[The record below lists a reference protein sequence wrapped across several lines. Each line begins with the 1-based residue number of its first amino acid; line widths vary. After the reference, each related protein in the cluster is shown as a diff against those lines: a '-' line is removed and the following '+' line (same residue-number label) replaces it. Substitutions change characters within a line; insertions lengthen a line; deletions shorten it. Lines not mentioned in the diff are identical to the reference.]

1 MNTKEQYIQWIE
13 QQLNSPTW
21 NSLKTSF
28 IGREL
33 IEYAAT
39 ILYLSDQQKLSIQDN
54 QYPDTADLKSML
66 LMAFNRDI
74 AVDLN
79 KPAYVKISN
88 VGVNLTSP
96 YQASLKSG
104 NILFT
109 NYDYIVPNQVAT
121 LHQGLVKTM
130 YTEELTTIQ
139 EAERVPM
146 TVYYDVEE
154 ESYFVK
160 LGRNA
165 IAESVRVIKE
175 DGSLFVLSE
184 YDSLREDPDADL
196 MKIKRN
202 TDLSLNVYFGNG
214 TWGKKYDSALNYQIV
229 WLEGTQED
237 FDITS
242 LSMTINN
249 QAITFDVESYDSGK
263 TDDISYT
270 RKMLK
275 AAIDKLSVA
284 ATESQIKAFV
294 NSYPSIIDSE
304 IALDIDQPNKVT
316 IYVKPTVIED
326 TIFDQI
332 QDALNLYGEIV
343 TQYFIQRGEPLYYY
357 VVLEK
362 IGTITQQKTIEIEEL
377 IRQELAY
384 ENQPYISKVSSIR
397 LNELISPVSL
407 GTVIVSIL
415 FRLYL
420 EEASQVINLPTRP
433 YRGTIQ
439 LYQNGTL
446 IGWDS
451 EGILYGALTPLEVS
465 LSNFIKLGDFFISGG
480 QDKVLSYN
488 ATFTV
493 AANNTGALPLN
504 GLIDYRIDSERAL
517 IKFADRFIELDINEA
532 FTEGDFSIQKNP
544 SVGIQPF
551 STISSTLN
559 LDYSVYRKGVGVFKV
574 MEVTEDGK
582 QYYLWKFDINNNLN
596 NTLNFSILVSGD
608 KDWSMKAVADSEND
622 LFVFFKE
629 GIRYVQNFVLP
640 SMSESLRVDNI
651 AELNDLSTIKQV
663 IMKNSFT
670 ILKEIKSTKTV
681 VNPDTQEEEE
691 KETYAY
697 QLYRSSG
704 FDIETTTI
712 KRLVLKSA
720 FVLMYEESFEVQQ
733 DIKIIQS
740 DMSNIL
746 FLNSTAGIL
755 YNINLGNVQ
764 QLAKQGNTI
773 NSVDKVGI
781 VFYVNNQIQL
791 QGKIIQNVT
800 VEYQTS
806 DAMELLPKNM
816 FAVMKDV
823 EWK

>member
-1 MNTKEQYIQWIE
+1 MTTKAQYIQWIE

-39 ILYLSDQQKLSIQDN
+39 VLYLSDQQKLSIQNN
-54 QYPDTADLKSML
+54 QYPDTADLQSML

-88 VGVNLTSP
+88 IGANLTAP
-96 YQASLKSG
+96 YQVSMKSG

-109 NYDYIVPNQVAT
+109 NYDYIVPGKVAT
-121 LHQGLVKTM
+121 LYQGQVKTM
-130 YTEELTTIQ
+130 YTEELSAIQ
-139 EAERVPM
+139 ESERLPM
-146 TVYYDVEE
+146 TVFYDVEE

-160 LGRNA
+160 LGKNA

-184 YDSLREDPDADL
+184 YDSLREDPDADVI
-196 MKIKRN
+196 KIKRN
-202 TDLSLNVYFGNG
+202 TDSSLNVYFGNG
-214 TWGKKYDSALNYQIV
+214 VWGKKYDSALNYQVI
-229 WLEGTQED
+229 WLEGTQEE

-242 LSMTINN
+242 LQMTINN
-249 QAITFDVESYDSGK
+249 EAVMFEVESYDSGK
-263 TDDISYT
+263 IDDISYT

-275 AAIDKLSVA
+275 AAIDKLSVV
-284 ATESQIKAFV
+284 ATESQIKAYV
-294 NSYPSIIDSE
+294 NSYPTIIDSE
-304 IALDIDQPNKVT
+304 IVLDLEQPNKVT
-316 IYVKPTVIED
+316 IFVKPTLIDD

-332 QDALNLYGEIV
+332 QDGLNLYGEIV
-343 TQYFIQRGEPLYYY
+343 TQYFIQRGTPLYYY
-357 VVLEK
+357 VILEK
-362 IGTITQQKTIEIEEL
+362 IGTITQQRQIEIEEK

-384 ENQPYISKVSSIR
+384 ENQPYVSQVSSIR
-397 LNELISPVSL
+397 LNELISPISK

-415 FRLYL
+415 FRLYF

-439 LYQNGTL
+439 IIQNGEV

-451 EGILYGALTPLEVS
+451 EGILYGALEPIEIS

-480 QDKVLSYN
+480 EKVLSYN
-488 ATFTV
+488 SLFTI
-493 AANNTGALPLN
+493 AANNTGAIPLS
-504 GLIDYRIDSERAL
+504 GLLDYKINEGRAL
-517 IKFADRFIELDINEA
+517 IKFASNFIELDINEA

-544 SVGIQPF
+544 SVQIQPY
-551 STISSTLN
+551 STISSTLS
-559 LDYSVYRKGVGVFKV
+559 LDFSVYRKGVGVFKV

-596 NTLNFSILVSGD
+596 NTLNFSILVSGG
-608 KDWSMKAVADSEND
+608 KDWILKAVADSATD
-622 LFVFFKE
+622 LFVFFNE
-629 GIRYVQNFVLP
+629 GIRYVKDFVLP

-663 IMKNSFT
+663 IMDTSFT
-670 ILKEIKSTKTV
+670 ILKEIKSVKKV
-681 VNPDTQEEEE
+681 VDQDTQEE
-691 KETYAY
+691 KEQTTYTY
-697 QLYRSSG
+697 QIYRSSG
-704 FDIETTTI
+704 FDVETTTI

-720 FVLMYEESFEVQQ
+720 FMLLYEEVFEEQQ
-733 DIKIIQS
+733 EIRIMQS
-740 DMSNIL
+740 DMSKVL
-746 FLNSTAGIL
+746 FLNETAGIL
-755 YNINLGNVQ
+755 YSIESGIVQ
-764 QLAKQGNTI
+764 QLATQGGSI
-773 NSVDKVGI
+773 NSVEKVGI
-781 VFYVNNQIQL
+781 VSYVNNQIQI
-791 QGKIIQNVT
+791 QGKTVQDIT

-806 DAMELLPKNM
+806 DAMEMLSKTM

>member
-1 MNTKEQYIQWIE
+1 MTTKAQYIQWIE

-39 ILYLSDQQKLSIQDN
+39 VLYLSDQQKLSIQNN
-54 QYPDTADLKSML
+54 QYPDTADLQSML

-88 VGVNLTSP
+88 IGANLTAP
-96 YQASLKSG
+96 YQVSMKSG

-109 NYDYIVPNQVAT
+109 NYDYIVPGKVAT
-121 LHQGLVKTM
+121 LYQGQVKTM
-130 YTEELTTIQ
+130 YTEELSAIQ
-139 EAERVPM
+139 ESERLPM
-146 TVYYDVEE
+146 TVFYDVEE

-160 LGRNA
+160 LGKNA

-184 YDSLREDPDADL
+184 YDSLREDPDADVI
-196 MKIKRN
+196 KIKRN
-202 TDLSLNVYFGNG
+202 TDSSLNVYFGNG
-214 TWGKKYDSALNYQIV
+214 VWGKKYDSALNYQVI
-229 WLEGTQED
+229 WLEGTQEE

-242 LSMTINN
+242 LQMTINN
-249 QAITFDVESYDSGK
+249 EAVMFEVESYDSGK
-263 TDDISYT
+263 TDDIFYT

-275 AAIDKLSVA
+275 AAIDKLSVV
-284 ATESQIKAFV
+284 ATESQIKAYV
-294 NSYPSIIDSE
+294 NSYPTIIDSE
-304 IALDIDQPNKVT
+304 IVLDLEQPNKVT
-316 IYVKPTVIED
+316 IFVKPTLIDD

-332 QDALNLYGEIV
+332 QDGLNLYGEIV
-343 TQYFIQRGEPLYYY
+343 TQYFIQRGTPLYYY
-357 VVLEK
+357 VILEK
-362 IGTITQQKTIEIEEL
+362 IGTITQQRQIEIEEK

-384 ENQPYISKVSSIR
+384 ENQPYVSQVSSIR
-397 LNELISPVSL
+397 LNELISPISK

-415 FRLYL
+415 FRLYF

-439 LYQNGTL
+439 IIQNGEV

-451 EGILYGALTPLEVS
+451 EGILYGALEPIEIS

-480 QDKVLSYN
+480 EKVLSYN
-488 ATFTV
+488 SLFTI
-493 AANNTGALPLN
+493 AANNTGAIPLS
-504 GLIDYRIDSERAL
+504 GLLDYKINEGRAL
-517 IKFADRFIELDINEA
+517 IKFASNFIELDINEA

-544 SVGIQPF
+544 SVQIQPY
-551 STISSTLN
+551 STISSTLS
-559 LDYSVYRKGVGVFKV
+559 LDFSVYRKGVGVFKV

-596 NTLNFSILVSGD
+596 NTLNFSILVSGG
-608 KDWSMKAVADSEND
+608 KDWTLKAVADSVTD
-622 LFVFFKE
+622 LFVFFNE
-629 GIRYVQNFVLP
+629 GIRYVKDFVLP

-663 IMKNSFT
+663 IMDTSFT
-670 ILKEIKSTKTV
+670 ILKEIKSVKKV
-681 VNPDTQEEEE
+681 VDQDTQDE
-691 KETYAY
+691 KEQTTYTY
-697 QLYRSSG
+697 QIYRSSG
-704 FDIETTTI
+704 FDVETTTI

-720 FVLMYEESFEVQQ
+720 FMLLYEEVFEEQQ
-733 DIKIIQS
+733 EIRIMQS
-740 DMSNIL
+740 DMSKVL
-746 FLNSTAGIL
+746 FLNETAGIL
-755 YNINLGNVQ
+755 YSIESGIVQ
-764 QLAKQGNTI
+764 QLATQGESI
-773 NSVDKVGI
+773 NSVEKVGI
-781 VFYVNNQIQL
+781 VSYVNNQIQI
-791 QGKIIQNVT
+791 QGKTVQDIT

-806 DAMELLPKNM
+806 DAMEMLSKTM

>member
-1 MNTKEQYIQWIE
+1 MTTKAQYIQWIE

-39 ILYLSDQQKLSIQDN
+39 VLYLSDQQKLSIQNN
-54 QYPDTADLKSML
+54 QYPDTADLQSML

-88 VGVNLTSP
+88 IGANLTAP
-96 YQASLKSG
+96 YQVSMKSG

-109 NYDYIVPNQVAT
+109 NYDYIVPGKVAT
-121 LHQGLVKTM
+121 LYQGQVKTM
-130 YTEELTTIQ
+130 YTEELSAIQ
-139 EAERVPM
+139 ESERLPM
-146 TVYYDVEE
+146 TVFYDVEE

-160 LGRNA
+160 LGKNA

-184 YDSLREDPDADL
+184 YDSLREDPDADVI
-196 MKIKRN
+196 KIKRN
-202 TDLSLNVYFGNG
+202 TDSSLNVYFGNG
-214 TWGKKYDSALNYQIV
+214 VWGKKYDSALNYQVI
-229 WLEGTQED
+229 WLEGTQEE

-242 LSMTINN
+242 LQMIINN
-249 QAITFDVESYDSGK
+249 EAVMFEVESYDSGK

-275 AAIDKLSVA
+275 AAIDKLSVV
-284 ATESQIKAFV
+284 ATESQIKAYV
-294 NSYPSIIDSE
+294 NSYPTIIDSE
-304 IALDIDQPNKVT
+304 IVLDLEQPNKVT
-316 IYVKPTVIED
+316 IFVKPTLIDD

-332 QDALNLYGEIV
+332 QDGLNLYGEIV
-343 TQYFIQRGEPLYYY
+343 TQYFIQRGTLLYYY
-357 VVLEK
+357 VILEK
-362 IGTITQQKTIEIEEL
+362 IGTITQQRQIEIEEK

-384 ENQPYISKVSSIR
+384 ENQPYVSQVSSIR
-397 LNELISPVSL
+397 LNELISPISK

-415 FRLYL
+415 FRLYF

-439 LYQNGTL
+439 IIQNGEV

-451 EGILYGALTPLEVS
+451 EGILYGAMEPIEIS

-480 QDKVLSYN
+480 EKVLSYN
-488 ATFTV
+488 SLFTI
-493 AANNTGALPLN
+493 AANNTGAIPLS
-504 GLIDYRIDSERAL
+504 GLLDYKINEGRAL
-517 IKFADRFIELDINEA
+517 VKFASNFIELDINEA

-544 SVGIQPF
+544 SVQIQPY
-551 STISSTLN
+551 STISSTLS
-559 LDYSVYRKGVGVFKV
+559 LDFSVYRKGVGVFKV

-596 NTLNFSILVSGD
+596 NTLNFSILVSGG
-608 KDWSMKAVADSEND
+608 KDWTLKAVADSATD
-622 LFVFFKE
+622 LFVFFNE
-629 GIRYVQNFVLP
+629 GIRYVKDFVLP

-663 IMKNSFT
+663 IMDTSFT
-670 ILKEIKSTKTV
+670 ILKEIKSVKKV
-681 VNPDTQEEEE
+681 VDQDIQEE
-691 KETYAY
+691 KEQTTYTY
-697 QLYRSSG
+697 QIYRSSG
-704 FDIETTTI
+704 FDVETTTI

-720 FVLMYEESFEVQQ
+720 FMLLYEEVFEEQQ
-733 DIKIIQS
+733 EIRIMQS
-740 DMSNIL
+740 DMSKVL
-746 FLNSTAGIL
+746 FLNETAGIL
-755 YNINLGNVQ
+755 YSIESGIVQ
-764 QLAKQGNTI
+764 QLATQGGSI
-773 NSVDKVGI
+773 NSVEKVGI
-781 VFYVNNQIQL
+781 VSYVNNQIQI
-791 QGKIIQNVT
+791 QGKTVQDIT

-806 DAMELLPKNM
+806 DAMEMLSKTM